1 MSDAPAVT
9 VVTPVH
15 DAAGTLAEAVASVQA
30 QTMGSWEMILVDDG
44 SADASR
50 THIRALADADG
61 RLRPILWDTNRGP
74 AAARNAAIA
83 AARGRFI
90 AFLDADDR
98 WRPEKLARQIGYM
111 EATGAVFTFTA
122 YRRIDAAGRPLG
134 RVGVPSR
141 VTHGALLKG
150 NVIGCL
156 TAVYD
161 AAHFGRVEMP
171 NLPRRQDYGLWLRLL
186 AAGGEAHGIDEELA
200 EYRVH
205 PGSLSAGKLAAAAA
219 TWRLYRE
226 AEGLGRARAG
236 WYLAHN
242 LARGLAKRRGG

>member
-1 MSDAPAVT
+1 MNGAPAVT
-9 VVTPVH
+9 VVTPVRN
-15 DAAGTLAEAVASVQA
+15 AAATLAEAGGSVLA
-30 QTMGSWEMILVDDG
+30 QDMPAWEMILVDDG
-44 SADASR
+44 SIDESRARILELAAAD
-50 THIRALADADG
+50 D
-61 RLRPILWDTNRGP
+61 RLRPILWDDNRGS

-98 WRPEKLARQIGYM
+98 WRPEKLVRQLGYM

-122 YRRIDAAGRPLG
+122 YRRIDAAGRALG
-134 RVGVPSR
+134 RVGVPAR

-150 NVIGCL
+150 TVIGCL

-161 AAHFGRVEMP
+161 AAHFGRVAMP
-171 NLPRRQDYGLWLRLL
+171 DLPRRQDYGLWLRLL

-200 EYRVH
+200 DYRVH

>member
-1 MSDAPAVT
+1 MPVKPLVSVITATYNMADYVCEAIDSVLAQSVPDVQC
-9 VVTPVH
+9 VV
-15 DAAGTLAEAVASVQA
+15 
-30 QTMGSWEMILVDDG
+30 VDDG
-44 SADASR
+44 STDRTREVLARYADDPRVKVLHQENAGQTVSKNR
-50 THIRALADADG
+50 GLAAADG
-61 RLRPILWDTNRGP
+61 E
-74 AAARNAAIA
+74 
-83 AARGRFI
+83 FI
-90 AFLDADDR
+90 GFCDADDR

-161 AAHFGRVEMP
+161 AAHFGRVAMP

>member
-1 MSDAPAVT
+1 MNGAPAVT
-9 VVTPVH
+9 VVTPVRN
-15 DAAGTLAEAVASVQA
+15 AAATLAEAVGSVQA
-30 QTMGSWEMILVDDG
+30 QDMPAWEMILVDDG
-44 SADASR
+44 STDEG
-50 THIRALADADG
+50 RAAILDLAAGDD
-61 RLRPILWDTNRGP
+61 RLRPILRDDNRGP

-98 WRPEKLARQIGYM
+98 WHPEKLARQIGYM

-161 AAHFGRVEMP
+161 AAHFGPVAMP
-171 NLPRRQDYGLWLRLL
+171 DLPRRQDYGLWLRLL
-186 AAGGEAHGIDEELA
+186 AGGGEAHGIDEVLA
-200 EYRVH
+200 DYRVH
-205 PGSLSAGKLAAAAA
+205 PGSLSAGKFAAAAA
-219 TWRLYRE
+219 TWRLCRE
-226 AEGLGRARAG
+226 AEGLSRARAG

-242 LARGLAKRRGG
+242 LARGLAKRQGG